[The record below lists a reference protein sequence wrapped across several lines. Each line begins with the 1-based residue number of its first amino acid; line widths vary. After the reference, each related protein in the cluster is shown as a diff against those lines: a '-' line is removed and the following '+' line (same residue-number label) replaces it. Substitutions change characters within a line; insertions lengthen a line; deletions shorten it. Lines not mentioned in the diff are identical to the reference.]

1 MDSQK
6 KAAQDLGPMKN
17 LMKSYSILVGLILA
31 LASCSEQIA
40 TSDGRLL
47 PEPDKELRIASE
59 IKQSLS
65 GIAAEITDS
74 DQIETCKSGR
84 KLIGSGT
91 EILPYL
97 KAHFSDS
104 TDTRVYSDRN
114 KRTLTIGE
122 IAIIAA
128 SEIKPIPI
136 ARVVGVQQCIPP
148 FNLDIE
154 SYLRNIQKRHNDFKR
169 NYDEWLKDEKR

>member
-1 MDSQK
+1 MKHLQK
-6 KAAQDLGPMKN
+6 PFSLYFEKDL
-17 LMKSYSILVGLILA
+17 LKSFGILCGLFMTLTACDANNIDT
-31 LASCSEQIA
+31 SE
-40 TSDGRLL
+40 GRLL

-136 ARVVGVQQCIPP
+136 ARVVGIQQCTPP
-148 FNLDIE
+148 FDLDIE
-154 SYLRNIQKRHNDFKR
+154 SYLWNIQKRHNDFKR
-169 NYDEWLKDEKR
+169 NYDEWLKDEKQ

>member
-1 MDSQK
+1 MKHLEKDLLKSFGILCGLFITL
-6 KAAQDLGPMKN
+6 AACDAKN
-17 LMKSYSILVGLILA
+17 IDTA
-31 LASCSEQIA
+31 E
-40 TSDGRLL
+40 DRLL

-97 KAHFSDS
+97 RQYFTDS
-104 TDTRVYSDRN
+104 TETNVFSERN
-114 KRTLTIGE
+114 KRSLSIGE
-122 IAIIAA
+122 IAIIVA

-136 ARVVGVQQCIPP
+136 ARVVGIQQCTPP
-148 FNLDIE
+148 FHFEIE
-154 SYLRNIQKRHNDFKR
+154 NYLWKIKKDPEEFKI
-169 NYDEWLKDEKR
+169 NYDEWLKEEL

>member
-1 MDSQK
+1 
-6 KAAQDLGPMKN
+6 MKN
-17 LMKSYSILVGLILA
+17 FMKSYSILVGLILA

-65 GIAAEITDS
+65 GIATEITDS

-104 TDTRVYSDRN
+104 TKTKVHSDRN

-136 ARVVGVQQCIPP
+136 AKVVGIQQCTPP
-148 FNLDIE
+148 FHFDIE
-154 SYLRNIQKRHNDFKR
+154 SFLWKIKQNQTAFNEGYSKWITEEQ
-169 NYDEWLKDEKR
+169 